1 MSVKGTTIPAN
12 LRLPLAGVTPAPTE
26 QAGQELFPTGNFRFF
41 RPVYRDKTPPCNHAC
56 PTGEKIQRYLDYVK
70 HERFFDGYMTIID
83 DNPMPAVTGRVC
95 YHPCEGACNRKDH
108 DEPIGIRNVERFLG
122 DFGLELAENP
132 IKDTIPPVNGKRI
145 AVVGSGPGGL
155 ACAYHARRLGYR
167 VTVFEALSKAGG
179 MMRGGIP
186 HWHLPEDVLNK
197 EVAKIEDLGDIE
209 IKYDTRVGEDVS
221 WDDLKK
227 FDAAFISVGQDVGR
241 KLPVEGKDLRGVLGG
256 LEFLRE
262 AGFNRPVKVGK
273 KVLVIGGGNTASDTA
288 RSALRL
294 GADEVTIVSLE
305 SPDELLIVP
314 EDLEQAKEEG
324 VQFKTNSACARILGK
339 DGVVTGAV
347 LCKAHLEKD
356 ESGSVTPQMEE
367 GTEYEVDCDTVMI
380 SIGQVQHLDWLP
392 ENVRDDRG
400 LIRTDPFGRIDGN
413 IFGGGD
419 IIRGPAMVVDALG
432 DGKRAANNIDKVL
445 NGLELVPESPVEVM
459 PYERLNT
466 AYFKHAPRIEAPMAA
481 PAERVT
487 DQKIEVTLAYDQDQA
502 VSESDRCMSCGV
514 CNGCDNCYIVCP
526 DVSVVRDQRENGHY
540 SIRTKYCKGCLV
552 CVQECPTGCLEKVPE
567 LDFDEE
573 GDVTRMET
581 AFSVFDGSHATQS
594 VPIAKMHEDAIAEY
608 DESRRAKVGA
618 GRGEA

>member
-1 MSVKGTTIPAN
+1 MSVKGTKIPAN

-26 QAGQELFPTGNFRFF
+26 EAGQELFPTGNFRFF
-41 RPVYRDKTPPCNHAC
+41 RPVYRDKMPPCNHAC

-70 HERFFDGYMTIID
+70 HERFFDGYMTIIE

-122 DFGLELAENP
+122 DFGLELADNP
-132 IKDTIPPVNGKRI
+132 IKDTVPPVNGKRI

-186 HWHLPEDVLNK
+186 HWHLPEDVLDK

-209 IKYDTRVGEDVS
+209 IKYSTRVGEDVS
-221 WDDLKK
+221 WDDLKE
-227 FDAAFISVGQDVGR
+227 FDAAFVSVGQDVGR
-241 KLPVEGKDLRGVLGG
+241 KLPVEGNDLRGVVGG

-294 GADEVTIVSLE
+294 GAEEVTIVSLE
-305 SPDELLIVP
+305 AYDELLIVP
-314 EDLEQAKEEG
+314 EDLDQAQEEG
-324 VQFKTNSACARILGK
+324 VQFKPNAACARILGN

-347 LCKAHLEKD
+347 LCKARLEKD
-356 ESGSVTPQMEE
+356 ESGNVVPKMEE
-367 GTEYEVDCDTVMI
+367 GTEYEVECDTIMI
-380 SIGQVQHLDWLP
+380 SIGQVQHLDWVP
-392 ENVRDDRG
+392 ENLRDERG
-400 LIRTDPFGRIDGN
+400 LIRSDPFGRIEGN
-413 IFGGGD
+413 IFAGGD

-466 AYFKHAPRIEAPMAA
+466 AYFRHAPRIEAPMAS
-481 PAERVT
+481 PEERVT
-487 DQKIEVTLAYDQDQA
+487 DQKIEVTLAYDQEQA
-502 VSESDRCMSCGV
+502 VGESDRCMSCGV

-526 DVSVVRDQRENGHY
+526 DVSVVRDRRENGHY

-594 VPIAKMHEDAIAEY
+594 EPIAKMHEDAIAEY
-608 DESRRAKVGA
+608 DRSRRAKVGA
-618 GRGEA
+618 GKGDS

>member
-41 RPVYRDKTPPCNHAC
+41 RPVYRDKMPPCNHAC

-122 DFGLELAENP
+122 DFGLELADNP

-167 VTVFEALSKAGG
+167 VTIFEALSKAGG

-186 HWHLPEDVLNK
+186 HWHIPEDILNK

-221 WDDLKK
+221 WDDLKD

-241 KLPVEGKDLRGVLGG
+241 KLPVEGNDLRGVVGG

-262 AGFNRPVKVGK
+262 AGFDRPVKVGK

-367 GTEYEVDCDTVMI
+367 GTEYEVECDMVMI
-380 SIGQVQHLDWLP
+380 SIGQVQHLDWMP

-400 LIRTDPFGRIDGN
+400 LIRTDPYGRIDGN

-445 NGLELVPESPVEVM
+445 KGLELVPDSPVEVM

-466 AYFKHAPRIEAPMAA
+466 AYFRRAPRIEAPMAP
-481 PAERVT
+481 PAERVM
-487 DQKIEVTLAYDQDQA
+487 DQKMEVTLAYDQDQA
-502 VSESDRCMSCGV
+502 VTESDRCMSCGV

-567 LDFDEE
+567 LEFDEE

-594 VPIAKMHEDAIAEY
+594 VPIAKMHEDAMAEY
-608 DESRRAKVGA
+608 DASRRAKAGA
-618 GRGEA
+618 GKAE

>member
-1 MSVKGTTIPAN
+1 MSVKGTTIPPN

-41 RPVYRDKTPPCNHAC
+41 RPVYRDKVPPCNHAC
-56 PTGEKIQRYLDYVK
+56 PTDEKIQRYLDYVK

-83 DNPMPAVTGRVC
+83 DNPMPSITGRVC

-122 DFGLELAENP
+122 DFGLELADNP
-132 IKDTIPPVNGKRI
+132 IKDTVPPVNGQRV

-209 IKYDTRVGEDVS
+209 IKYETRVGTDVS
-221 WDDLKK
+221 WDDLKS

-241 KLPVEGKDLRGVLGG
+241 KLPVEGSDLRGVVGG

-273 KVLVIGGGNTASDTA
+273 KVLVVGGGNTASDTA

-294 GADEVTIVSLE
+294 GAEEVTIVSLE
-305 SPDELLIVP
+305 GPDELLIVA

-324 VQFKTNSACARILGK
+324 VQFKTNNACARILGN

-356 ESGSVTPQMEE
+356 EDGNVVPRMEE

-380 SIGQVQHLDWLP
+380 AIGQVQHLDWVP
-392 ENVRDDRG
+392 EQFRDERG
-400 LIRTDPFGRIDGN
+400 LIKTDPYGRIDGN

-432 DGKRAANNIDKVL
+432 DGKRAANSIHKIL
-445 NGLELVPESPVEVM
+445 SRLELVPEAPVEVM

-466 AYFKHAPRIEAPMAA
+466 AYFRRAPRIEAPMA
-481 PAERVT
+481 PPEQRIT
-487 DQKIEVTLAYDQDQA
+487 DQKMEVTLAYDHDQA
-502 VSESDRCMSCGV
+502 VHESDRCMSCGV

-526 DVSVVRDQRENGHY
+526 DVSVVRDQRVNGHY

-594 VPIAKMHEDAIAEY
+594 VPIAKMHEEAMAEY
-608 DESRRAKVGA
+608 DASRRAKVGA
-618 GRGEA
+618 GKGE

>member
-1 MSVKGTTIPAN
+1 MSVKGTKIPAN

-26 QAGQELFPTGNFRFF
+26 EAGQELFPTGNFRFF
-41 RPVYRDKTPPCNHAC
+41 RPVYRDKVPPCNHAC

-83 DNPMPAVTGRVC
+83 DNPMPSVTGRVC

-132 IKDTIPPVNGKRI
+132 IKDTVPPVNGKRV

-197 EVAKIEDLGDIE
+197 EVAKIDDLGDIE

-221 WDDLKK
+221 WDDLKA

-241 KLPVEGKDLRGVLGG
+241 KLPVEGSDLRGVVGG

-273 KVLVIGGGNTASDTA
+273 KVIVIGGGNTASDTA

-294 GADEVTIVSLE
+294 GAEEVTIVSLE
-305 SPDELLIVP
+305 APDELLIVA
-314 EDLEQAKEEG
+314 EDLEQAEEEG
-324 VQFKTNSACARILGK
+324 VQFKTNTACARILGD

-356 ESGSVTPQMEE
+356 EGGNVVPKMED
-367 GTEYEVDCDTVMI
+367 GTEYEIDCDTVMI
-380 SIGQVQHLDWLP
+380 AIGQVQHLDWVP
-392 ENVRDDRG
+392 EQFRDQRG
-400 LIRTDPFGRIDGN
+400 LIRTDPYGRIDGN

-432 DGKRAANNIDKVL
+432 DGKRAANNIHKVL
-445 NGLELVPESPVEVM
+445 SALELVPEAPVEVM

-466 AYFKHAPRIEAPMAA
+466 AYFNRAPRIGAPMS
-481 PAERVT
+481 PPEQRIT
-487 DQKIEVTLAYDQDQA
+487 DQKMEVTLAYDQEQA
-502 VSESDRCMSCGV
+502 VGESDRCMSCGV

-526 DVSVVRDQRENGHY
+526 DVSVVRDQRVNGHY

-581 AFSVFDGSHATQS
+581 AFSIFDGSHATQS
-594 VPIAKMHEDAIAEY
+594 VPIAKMHEEAIAEY
-608 DESRRAKVGA
+608 DASRRAKVGA
-618 GRGEA
+618 GRGE

>member
-1 MSVKGTTIPAN
+1 MSVKGTKIPAN

-26 QAGQELFPTGNFRFF
+26 EAGQELFPTGNFRFY
-41 RPVYRDKTPPCNHAC
+41 RPVYRDKVPPCNHAC

-83 DNPMPAVTGRVC
+83 DNPMPSVTGRVC

-122 DFGLELAENP
+122 DFGLELEENP
-132 IKDTIPPVNGKRI
+132 IKDTVPPVNGKRV

-186 HWHLPEDVLNK
+186 HWHLPEEVLNK

-209 IKYDTRVGEDVS
+209 IKYETRVGKDVS
-221 WDDLKK
+221 WDDLAG
-227 FDAAFISVGQDVGR
+227 FDATFISVGQDVGR
-241 KLPVEGKDLRGVLGG
+241 KLPVEGSDLRGVVGG

-262 AGFNRPVKVGK
+262 AGFNRPVKVGR

-305 SPDELLIVP
+305 AHDELLIVQ

-324 VQFKTNSACARILGK
+324 VQFKTNTACARILGH

-356 ESGSVTPQMEE
+356 EGGNVVPRMEE
-367 GTEYEVDCDTVMI
+367 GTEYEVGCDTVMI
-380 SIGQVQHLDWLP
+380 AIGQVQHLDWVP
-392 ENVRDDRG
+392 EQFRDERG
-400 LIRTDPFGRIDGN
+400 LITTDPYGRIDGN

-432 DGKRAANNIDKVL
+432 DGKRAANNIHKVL
-445 NGLELVPESPVEVM
+445 SGLELVPEAPVEVM

-466 AYFKHAPRIEAPMAA
+466 AYFRRAPRIEAPMAP
-481 PAERVT
+481 PAQRIT
-487 DQKIEVTLAYDQDQA
+487 DQKMEVTLAYDQDQA
-502 VSESDRCMSCGV
+502 VNESDRCMSCGV

-526 DVSVVRDQRENGHY
+526 DVSVVRDQRVNGHY

-594 VPIAKMHEDAIAEY
+594 VPIAKMHEEAIAEY
-608 DESRRAKVGA
+608 DASRRAKVGA
-618 GRGEA
+618 GKGE

>member
-1 MSVKGTTIPAN
+1 MSVKGTKIPAN

-70 HERFFDGYMTIID
+70 HERFFDGYMTIIE

-132 IKDTIPPVNGKRI
+132 IKDTVPPVNGKRV

-221 WDDLKK
+221 WDDLKD

-241 KLPVEGKDLRGVLGG
+241 KLPIEGNDLRGVVGG

-294 GADEVTIVSLE
+294 GAEEVTIVSLE
-305 SPDELLIVP
+305 APDELLIVP

-324 VQFKTNSACARILGK
+324 VQFKTNAACARILGN
-339 DGVVTGAV
+339 DGVVSGAV

-356 ESGSVTPQMEE
+356 EGGNVTPRMEE

-380 SIGQVQHLDWLP
+380 AIGQVQHLDWVP
-392 ENVRDDRG
+392 EGLRDERG
-400 LIRTDPFGRIDGN
+400 LIRTDPYGRIDGN

-466 AYFKHAPRIEAPMAA
+466 AYFRHAPRIEAPMS
-481 PAERVT
+481 PPGERVT
-487 DQKIEVTLAYDQDQA
+487 DQKMEVTLAYDQEQA
-502 VSESDRCMSCGV
+502 VGESDRCMSCGV

-594 VPIAKMHEDAIAEY
+594 VPIAKMHEEAIAEY
-608 DESRRAKVGA
+608 DESRRAKSGA
-618 GRGEA
+618 GKGER

>member
-1 MSVKGTTIPAN
+1 MSVKGTKIPPN

-26 QAGQELFPTGNFRFF
+26 QAGQELFPTGNFRFY
-41 RPVYRDKTPPCNHAC
+41 RPVYRDKVPPCNHAC

-70 HERFFDGYMTIID
+70 HERFFDGYMTIIE
-83 DNPMPAVTGRVC
+83 DNPMPSITGRVC

-122 DFGLELAENP
+122 DFGLELADNP
-132 IKDTIPPVNGKRI
+132 IKDTVPPVNGQRV

-209 IKYDTRVGEDVS
+209 IKYETRVGRDVS
-221 WDDLKK
+221 WDDLKD

-241 KLPVEGKDLRGVLGG
+241 RLPIEGSDLRGVVGG

-273 KVLVIGGGNTASDTA
+273 KVLVVGGGNTASDTA

-294 GADEVTIVSLE
+294 GAEEVTIVSLE
-305 SPDELLIVP
+305 GPDELLIVS

-324 VQFKTNSACARILGK
+324 VQFKTNTACARILGH

-356 ESGSVTPQMEE
+356 EDGNVVPRMEE
-367 GTEYEVDCDTVMI
+367 GTEYEIDCDTVMI
-380 SIGQVQHLDWLP
+380 AIGQVQHLDWVP
-392 ENVRDDRG
+392 EQFSDERG
-400 LIRTDPFGRIDGN
+400 LIKTDPYGRIDGN

-432 DGKRAANNIDKVL
+432 DGKRAANSIHKL
-445 NGLELVPESPVEVM
+445 LSGLELVPEAPVEVM

-466 AYFKHAPRIEAPMAA
+466 AYFNRAPRIQAPMAR
-481 PAERVT
+481 PELRIT
-487 DQKIEVTLAYDQDQA
+487 DQKMEVTLAYDQDQA
-502 VSESDRCMSCGV
+502 LNESDRCMSCGV

-526 DVSVVRDQRENGHY
+526 DVSVVRDQRVNGHY

-594 VPIAKMHEDAIAEY
+594 VPIAKMHEEAMAEY
-608 DESRRAKVGA
+608 DASRRAKVGA
-618 GRGEA
+618 GKGE